1 MAYTTKQLTMAWTA
15 VHDGLTPDAVTLA
28 DIQNKAAQAGAGAL
42 TDAQALSWVL
52 NSADKTTALAVLSY
66 QFFTGKSPSKAG
78 LEYLVNSQ
86 TNPNDLNDAYY
97 AKFGLENRYINFA
110 ANLGVQ
116 GEGKDAFATKYGAMS
131 FGDYIASIYESIIG
145 STYAKAAGLDA
156 AKAIADIAS
165 RQAAILAT
173 AQSAGMITPNM
184 TQAHIDLAVKAAAAG
199 YLLGEAIKADVGL
212 YAAAANN
219 FMLALARGD
228 AVYNVDLTTAYKP
241 TAGQGTGQSVTT
253 APSVDTMPGYVA
265 PPPPP
270 PPPPVPQAATFTL
283 SAGAN
288 TFSGANLADTF
299 NATGATLD
307 ASDILNGGGG
317 IDTLTV
323 TVTTS
328 PYTLPTPTVSSL
340 ENLVINSTG
349 AVTANTTGW
358 TGLTQL
364 TTTSVGLTTVTTAT
378 TTNVTTTV
386 TGQAANPVAVNGG
399 HDLTVTSTG
408 ATTGTITV
416 GGTVQP
422 TGAVVVNRTTTGAV
436 AAGTITTTG
445 GTSVSVNQ
453 TASNAV
459 NTTQTNG
466 AVTVIGTAL
475 TTSVTVK
482 ASPEATADVST
493 AGVVANTVTITD
505 VNAGGPSAGTIA
517 AIDVDGYSTLTIN
530 HSSLGVLKV
539 AHGGGNITINN
550 AGATSP
556 VTTLNL
562 TTNGLTGGVL
572 DDADVYTT
580 LNVTTGAQASTLSDI
595 TSTALT
601 TLSVGGDSALT
612 LTSVAGMT
620 NLQTVTTSGAGG
632 LVADLSSLATV
643 TSINTTASTGAS
655 TLTIDGT
662 KTTFT
667 GGAGGDTVTL
677 SGTSITKAIDMG
689 AGDDTLVLADGMGVP
704 GVILNGGAG
713 TADVLSIE
721 HADAIALS
729 GSNAFA
735 NQVTGFERL
744 LVRHGPITTLDVTQ
758 LGDYH
763 YFISERGLGITL
775 KGLVSGDT
783 LQFKDYGTATKLDAG
798 DFGGANDTLNIVLA
812 NPGGVTPSYG
822 RLMGDVIENLAISI
836 IDTAA
841 TTGTH
846 IWRAMS
852 TSVKTVTVT
861 GNADLSLTLDSTNV
875 TSVDASGLTGG
886 GLSFTTSALTGAAT
900 IKGSASHDNDVTFSA
915 ATGGVITYEGGSG
928 NDTVY
933 GNNGLY
939 QNVVHLGEG
948 TNYFEGFAGGASAIT
963 AGSGDDYIKIT
974 NGAATINAG
983 NGGNTVIALDPTAS
997 TITTGTGN
1005 DNIFVGGGANVVNVG
1020 SGTDYVGIS
1029 AATATTTD
1037 YTTINGMG
1045 AGDKIEFSNLTLSQ
1059 TTAGAAVA
1067 TLGSYA
1073 ATLTSALAGDGSA
1086 TPILKW
1092 FVFGGDTY
1100 VVVDN
1105 SVSGAFDPNVDYVV
1119 KVTGVHDLNVAG
1131 NVSTFTVTLH

>member
-1 MAYTTKQLTMAWTA
+1 MAYTSKQLSMAWTA

-28 DIQNKAAQAGAGAL
+28 DIQNKAAQASAGAI

-78 LEYLVNSQ
+78 LEYLVNSS

-116 GEGKDAFATKYGAMS
+116 GEGKDAFAAKYGAMS

-145 STYAKAAGLDA
+145 SSYAKAAGLDA
-156 AKAIADIAS
+156 AKAIADISS

-173 AQSAGMITPNM
+173 AKSAGMITPNM
-184 TQAHIDLAVKAAAAG
+184 TQAQIDMAVKAAAAG

-212 YAAAANN
+212 YAASANN
-219 FMLALARGD
+219 FMLALAKGD
-228 AVYNVDLTTAYKP
+228 AVYNTNITNTYKP
-241 TAGQGTGQSVTT
+241 SPGQGIGQSVPV
-253 APSVDTMPGYVA
+253 APAADTMPGA
-265 PPPPP
+265 PPQPPPPP
-270 PPPPVPQAATFTL
+270 EPESLGFTL
-283 SAGAN
+283 TAGP
-288 TFSGANLADTF
+288 DTF
-299 NATGATLD
+299 NGASLNDSFQATHTTFD
-307 ASDILNGGGG
+307 AGDKLNGGGG
-317 IDTLTV
+317 TDTLKLTATKGSTWTVPNATV
-323 TVTTS
+323 TNFEIAQIS
-328 PYTLPTPTVSSL
+328 
-340 ENLVINSTG
+340 NNAGLV
-349 AVTANTTGW
+349 VDTTGW

-364 TTTSVGLTTVTTAT
+364 TTTSVGVTTVTAAT
-378 TTNVTTTV
+378 TTDVTATV
-386 TGQAANPVAVNGG
+386 TGQAANTVAVTGG
-399 HDLTVTSTG
+399 HDVTVTTTG
-408 ATTGTITV
+408 ATTGQITV
-416 GGTVQP
+416 GGTPSGAIVISRET
-422 TGAVVVNRTTTGAV
+422 TGAVV
-436 AAGTITTTG
+436 AGLIGVQGGKTIDIT
-445 GTSVSVNQ
+445 Q
-453 TASNAV
+453 TATNAV
-459 NTTQTNG
+459 NTTQTHSAIQVLGG
-466 AVTVIGTAL
+466 AQ
-475 TTSVTVK
+475 TTSVKIK
-482 ASPEATADVST
+482 ATPAAVADASHAGVIGGDVIIADVNYGS
-493 AGVVANTVTITD
+493 AAPGTITSIDIDGAKD
-505 VNAGGPSAGTIA
+505 VSISANAVNTLKVSHVTGGISIFYFGGGPPVSDTLNMTLNA
-517 AIDVDGYSTLTIN
+517 VDASSFFTIN
-530 HSSLGVLKV
+530 L
-539 AHGGGNITINN
+539 
-550 AGATSP
+550 
-556 VTTLNL
+556 
-562 TTNGLTGGVL
+562 
-572 DDADVYTT
+572 YTK
-580 LNVTTGAQASTLSDI
+580 LNVTTGSQASSLSTADFGNI
-595 TSTALT
+595 TALT
-601 TLSVGGDSALT
+601 IDGSSPLTVNSVNAAS
-612 LTSVAGMT
+612 
-620 NLQTVTTSGAGG
+620 LQTVTTTGAGG
-632 LVADLSSLATV
+632 LNANLSSLANLTA
-643 TSINTTASTGAS
+643 INTTASTGVS
-655 TLTIDGT
+655 TVTIDPS
-662 KTTFT
+662 KTTFA

-677 SGTSITKAIDMG
+677 GGTNITKAIDLG

-713 TADVLSIE
+713 TADVLSILY
-721 HADAIALS
+721 ADAIALS

-744 LVRHGPITTLDVTQ
+744 LIRNGPITTLDVTQ

-763 YFISERGLGITL
+763 YFISEHGLGITL

-783 LQFKDYGTATKLDAG
+783 LQFKDFATATKLDAG

-812 NPGGVTPSYG
+812 NPGGANPNYG
-822 RLMGDVIENLAISI
+822 WLQGDVIENLAIAI

-846 IWRAMS
+846 TWQARS

-1029 AATATTTD
+1029 AGTATTTD

-1119 KVTGVHDLNVAG
+1119 KVTGVHDLNAAN